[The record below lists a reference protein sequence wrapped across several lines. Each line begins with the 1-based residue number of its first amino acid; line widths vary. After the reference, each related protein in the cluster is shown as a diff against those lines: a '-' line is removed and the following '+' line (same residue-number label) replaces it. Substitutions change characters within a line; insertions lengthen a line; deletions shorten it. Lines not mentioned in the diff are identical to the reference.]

1 MIKAKEARNMADGV
15 NNLLKPYLEQI
26 DGRIIARSF
35 LGYYD
40 CKAYL
45 KIDIN
50 TLLCKHLLKYLEDL
64 GYNVEI
70 YQDKDYNS
78 VININWKND

>member
-1 MIKAKEARNMADGV
+1 MITAKEARDMANGV
-15 NNLLKPYLEQI
+15 HELLKPYLEQI
-26 DGRIIARSF
+26 NGKIQARSF
-35 LGYYD
+35 CGYYD

-45 KIDIN
+45 KINTD
-50 TLLCKHLLKYLEDL
+50 TLLCKHLLKYLEEL

-78 VININWKND
+78 IININWKHD